1 MKSVETFWHLKNTS
15 SLSIKDQTI
24 RQSES
29 VHLSS
34 SISPSLQRTAA
45 QTAVPQ
51 CRSQLLIGIYYAVAH
66 RWKTAAKQPK
76 KCTANL
82 RLAFYCRPFVPFH
95 PPHHNST
102 EVYGSCQGGGTVS
115 YRFVG
120 ETCLGKLTLMTT
132 SWPTL
137 CSPFHTAITGG
148 LHHFQTW
155 HRSNALAIFLSTSES
170 AATWRTRGFW
180 DQGSLVFVFVRVIL
194 QGVFQE
200 FNELFQDCTW
210 MFGRDSPA
218 PGPPHKRKCNTVSTM
233 NHEFKIHYVHFTSHD
248 IHYTILQ
255 STRYT
260 SNPAVSKGTFQ
271 VKHLGP
277 TPHQQLLIRQDVV
290 LS

>member
-1 MKSVETFWHLKNTS
+1 M
-15 SLSIKDQTI
+15 
-24 RQSES
+24 
-29 VHLSS
+29 
-34 SISPSLQRTAA
+34 
-45 QTAVPQ
+45 
-51 CRSQLLIGIYYAVAH
+51 IGIYYAVAH

-180 DQGSLVFVFVRVIL
+180 DQGSLVFVRVRVIL

-218 PGPPHKRKCNTVSTM
+218 SGPPHKRKCNTVSTM
-233 NHEFKIHYVHFTSHD
+233 NHEFKIHYVYFTSHD

-260 SNPAVSKGTFQ
+260 SNPAEPCCLKRHVPSETPGANTPSATPRQ
-271 VKHLGP
+271 AGCRPLVKP
-277 TPHQQLLIRQDVV
+277 CSNPQSQQLLIAPAGLAD
-290 LS
+290 LSSGWMFILASISNISIKKA